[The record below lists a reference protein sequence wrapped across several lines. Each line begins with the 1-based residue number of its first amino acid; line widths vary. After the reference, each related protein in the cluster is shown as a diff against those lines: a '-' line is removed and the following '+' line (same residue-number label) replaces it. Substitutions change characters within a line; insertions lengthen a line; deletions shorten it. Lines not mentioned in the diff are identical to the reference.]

1 MDVRRIAAALV
12 LTAAGGLALSG
23 CQGAS
28 DPVPTRTVTVTATA
42 SASASASATPSTTP
56 TAASTTPSS
65 AVPVSTPRP
74 GEGCSPTDVSI
85 DIGMQ
90 HRIGDVDGDGRAD
103 TEFYTADRP
112 LRFGVRTASGAT
124 IVLDDDLPG
133 EVHRGLVGVTE
144 GGFRAVIADER
155 TAEAYV
161 LADCRFT
168 RIVDADGRPFS
179 VTFRRPATA
188 AGTSPSGLLC
198 TDLNGGEFLA
208 TARAQ
213 QRSDGRWDVW
223 WGILQ
228 GRGDRVDPDPLTGD
242 PIFTDLPASDPRVG
256 NAFTSSCND
265 APVVLYPDA

>member
-23 CQGAS
+23 CQEAS
-28 DPVPTRTVTVTATA
+28 DLVPTQTVTVTATA
-42 SASASASATPSTTP
+42 SASATPSASPTPAASATAGPS
-56 TAASTTPSS
+56 AI
-65 AVPVSTPRP
+65 PVSTPRS
-74 GEGCSPTDVSI
+74 GTGCSPNDASI

-90 HRIGDVDGDGRAD
+90 HRIVDVDGDGRAD
-103 TEFYTADRP
+103 TEFYTADLP

-133 EVHRGLVGVTE
+133 TVHRGFVGVTE
-144 GGFRAVIADER
+144 GGFRAVIADDR

-168 RIVDADGRPFS
+168 RIVEADGRPFS

-188 AGTSPSGLLC
+188 AGTSPSGLVC
-198 TDLNGGEFLA
+198 TNLNGGEFLA

-228 GRGDRVDPDPLTGD
+228 GRGDRVEPDPLTGD